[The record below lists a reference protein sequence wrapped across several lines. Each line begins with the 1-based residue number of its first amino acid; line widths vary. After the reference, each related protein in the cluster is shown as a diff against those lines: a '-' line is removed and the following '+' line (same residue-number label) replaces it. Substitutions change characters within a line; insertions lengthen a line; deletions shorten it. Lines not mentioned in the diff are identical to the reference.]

1 MTSMRLSQVK
11 IHNFGP
17 YHGEQELKFG
27 EERPIVLVHGENM
40 RGKTSLLNAVRWTL
54 YGHALDRFGRP
65 MSLIDLINWDAASS
79 DDWTMSV
86 DIDFQV
92 NGSAYDLTR
101 QVQRKDTSIRPR
113 SDTDFER
120 NLFLKRDGNYL
131 SPEEAQ
137 VVINRLLPE
146 KISRFFLFDGELL
159 NEYETLLAD
168 VSQQAEV
175 VKESIESI
183 LGVPALQN
191 AIADLRINLKDASR
205 RQGTLA
211 KQDKNAQVFAAQAGR
226 LESQIEV
233 DERDIELLKT
243 DRDGM
248 AQQRRELDE
257 VLRATSSVEAELE
270 KLRGLEDQIR
280 TYKTQEE
287 QLLEDK
293 RQNLANAWRDLLQ
306 PAIQQCMETLEGER
320 DRQLSVVGQVGELR
334 AKLRDLE
341 RLSKNERCP
350 TCDQPLTH
358 AHGRDFEAEKRK
370 IESDLT
376 RYKFDEGRLT
386 ELSQSIGR
394 LRKVSGSGAA
404 GTVKHIEDRLT
415 DIRIQLSDFEL
426 KREEVADRLKD
437 HDEVA
442 VSRNRR
448 DYENLTKEI
457 GVIEQ
462 SIKNKDE
469 SIDRA
474 QTEAARYRAQI
485 SRVSSGPQ
493 MDRLNREVRTYEE
506 LIKLFQLAVERL
518 RDELRK
524 SVENDASE
532 IFLELTTDK
541 SYTGLRIND
550 CYGLTILNAE
560 GDEVQVRSA
569 GAEQVVALS
578 LIGALNRNAVR
589 RGPVIMDTPFGRL
602 DPTHR
607 ENILKFLPTLA
618 DQVTLLVHSGE
629 VDRGR
634 DLEHVK
640 DRIDKE
646 YQIEYVS
653 SQRSVL
659 LPIKE

>member
-1 MTSMRLSQVK
+1 MSMRLSQVK
-11 IHNFGP
+11 VRNFGP
-17 YHGEQELKFG
+17 YYGEQVLEFG

-40 RGKTSLLNAVRWTL
+40 RGKTSLLNAVRWAL
-54 YGHALDRFGRP
+54 YDHALDRFGRY
-65 MSLIDLINWDAASS
+65 MSLIDLINWDAANS

-86 DIDFQV
+86 DLSFHV

-101 QVQRKDTSIRPR
+101 QVQRKDLSIKPR
-113 SDTDFER
+113 NDTDFEK
-120 NLFLKRDGNYL
+120 NLFLKRDDNYL

-146 KISRFFLFDGELL
+146 RISRFFLFDGELL

-168 VSQQAEV
+168 LDQQAQV

-191 AIADLRINLKDASR
+191 AIADLRLNLKDASR
-205 RQGTLA
+205 RQGALA
-211 KQDKNAQVFAAQAGR
+211 KQDKHAQVFASQAGR
-226 LESQIEV
+226 LETQIEM
-233 DERDIELLKT
+233 DERDIELLKA
-243 DRDGM
+243 DREGM
-248 AQQRRELDE
+248 AQQRRKLDE
-257 VLRATSSVEAELE
+257 ALRATASVEAELE

-280 TYKTQEE
+280 TYKNQEE
-287 QLLEDK
+287 RLLDDK

-306 PAIQQCMETLEGER
+306 PTIRGRMEALEDER
-320 DRQLSVVGQVGELR
+320 GRQLAVLGQVGELQ
-334 AKLRDLE
+334 AELKNLE
-341 RLSKNERCP
+341 RLGENERCP
-350 TCDQPLTH
+350 TCDQPLIH
-358 AHGRDFEAEKRK
+358 AHDRDLEAEKRK
-370 IESDLT
+370 IEGDLT
-376 RYKFDEGRLT
+376 RHEFDEGRLT
-386 ELSQSIGR
+386 EISQSIGR
-394 LRKVSGSGAA
+394 LRKMVGSGAA
-404 GTVKHIEDRLT
+404 GTVKHIENQLM
-415 DIRIQLSDFEL
+415 DIRIRLSDFEL
-426 KREEVADRLKD
+426 KREEVADRLKN

-462 SIKNKDE
+462 AIKNKEE

-485 SRVSSGPQ
+485 SKVSSGPQ
-493 MDRLNREVRTYEE
+493 MDRLNREVQTYEE
-506 LIKLFQLAVERL
+506 LIKLFQLAVVRL

-524 SVENDASE
+524 FVEDDASE
-532 IFLELTTDK
+532 IFLALTTDK

-550 CYGLTILNAE
+550 YYGLTILNAE

-629 VDRGR
+629 VDRDR

-646 YQIEYVS
+646 YRIEYVS